1 MAKSLFALFY
11 LFYFSHAGLTPRTK
25 GFSYVI
31 KNMDS
36 AKFPTI
42 YDVTLAVNQRD
53 SGPAT
58 ISSILLGRKTV
69 AEAYIRKFELKD
81 VPKVQF
87 YILAYV
93 QFCSMNVIPLLSKP
107 YVNGVTLT
115 E

>member
-1 MAKSLFALFY
+1 
-11 LFYFSHAGLTPRTK
+11 
-25 GFSYVI
+25 
-31 KNMDS
+31 MDS

-115 E
+115 EQNLVF

>member
-1 MAKSLFALFY
+1 M
-11 LFYFSHAGLTPRTK
+11 
-25 GFSYVI
+25 I

-81 VPKVQF
+81 VPKVQCTKVKNFKIQIFGF
-87 YILAYV
+87 Y
-93 QFCSMNVIPLLSKP
+93 LSFHIH
-107 YVNGVTLT
+107 
-115 E
+115 